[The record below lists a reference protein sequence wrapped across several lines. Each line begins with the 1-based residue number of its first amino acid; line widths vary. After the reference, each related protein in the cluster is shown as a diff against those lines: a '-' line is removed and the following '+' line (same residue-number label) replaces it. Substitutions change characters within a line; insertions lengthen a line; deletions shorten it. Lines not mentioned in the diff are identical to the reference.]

1 MPIKKEEIVKAYT
14 TLIATVG
21 ASLYANLN
29 KLIDCKAEFEN
40 NTLEPI
46 VQRMVSRSWG
56 DPEEAM
62 TYGSE
67 INSTVSLIRRF
78 ENLGEGTFNPINLY
92 FFVSDTLLGEK
103 IGILLKSF
111 FERDPEL
118 RFKNVKVIK
127 IDKLSDTDEYAFGK
141 EGLRNLVREFARVA
155 RNHRFGLAVN
165 ATGGYKAQ
173 IAFALALGQAMK
185 FPVFYRFERFDHI
198 IKMPPLPVAL
208 DWEIYLTYHRLLDNL
223 EDSAQFSEK
232 KDLPQYGF
240 KNYAEMPEELKT
252 FLEREKIETEYYL
265 GLSPMGQVFIESA
278 RERLTVETK
287 LPESEKSPSEKAKY
301 IQDESHALNFAKK
314 HNLYEKISALPFVG
328 KVVGFQY
335 SQNFELNGCKARME
349 GDEILLEYGNK
360 GGTHRFKV
368 YTTARNPRERLAALE
383 RLKEAAKEW

>member
-1 MPIKKEEIVKAYT
+1 VKAYT

-21 ASLYANLN
+21 ASLYGNLS
-29 KLIDCKAEFEN
+29 KLPDCKTEFDN
-40 NTLEPI
+40 GSLEPI

-92 FFVSDTLLGEK
+92 FFVSDTPIGEK
-103 IGILLKSF
+103 IGTLLKSF

-208 DWEIYLTYHRLLDNL
+208 DWEIYLTHHRLLDNL
-223 EDSAQFSEK
+223 EDNAQFSEK
-232 KDLPQYGF
+232 KDLPQYGY

-252 FLEREKIETEYYL
+252 FLEREKIESEYYL

-278 RERLTVETK
+278 RERLTIETK
-287 LPESEKSPSEKAKY
+287 LPTSEKSHSEKAKY
-301 IQDESHALNFAKK
+301 IQDESHALNFTKK
-314 HNLYEKISALPFVG
+314 HNLYEKISALPFVD

-383 RLKEAAKEW
+383 HLKEAAKDW

>member
-21 ASLYANLN
+21 ASLYGNLS
-29 KLIDCKAEFEN
+29 KLPDCKTEFDN
-40 NTLEPI
+40 GSLEPI

-92 FFVSDTLLGEK
+92 FFVSDTPIGEK

-173 IAFALALGQAMK
+173 IALRSL
-185 FPVFYRFERFDHI
+185 
-198 IKMPPLPVAL
+198 
-208 DWEIYLTYHRLLDNL
+208 
-223 EDSAQFSEK
+223 
-232 KDLPQYGF
+232 
-240 KNYAEMPEELKT
+240 
-252 FLEREKIETEYYL
+252 
-265 GLSPMGQVFIESA
+265 
-278 RERLTVETK
+278 
-287 LPESEKSPSEKAKY
+287 
-301 IQDESHALNFAKK
+301 
-314 HNLYEKISALPFVG
+314 
-328 KVVGFQY
+328 
-335 SQNFELNGCKARME
+335 
-349 GDEILLEYGNK
+349 
-360 GGTHRFKV
+360 
-368 YTTARNPRERLAALE
+368 
-383 RLKEAAKEW
+383 